1 MVVGMSDQQAVVWQ
15 RVILLAGLAVALFGI
30 GVSLVPF
37 APPLAVT
44 ATSRALE
51 TGCSPAV
58 VSIFDDETP
67 TAPRDQEA
75 FLGEP
80 ILACRDEARRRL
92 AKTGVVVFLAA
103 VGVALG
109 TRLVGGRAPQ
119 PTAAT
124 EEPEP

>member
-37 APPLAVT
+37 APPLAVS
-44 ATSRALE
+44 ATGRALE
-51 TGCSPAV
+51 TGCSPAA
-58 VSIFDDETP
+58 VSLFDDETP

-92 AKTGVVVFLAA
+92 AKTGVIVFLAA

-124 EEPEP
+124 EAPEP